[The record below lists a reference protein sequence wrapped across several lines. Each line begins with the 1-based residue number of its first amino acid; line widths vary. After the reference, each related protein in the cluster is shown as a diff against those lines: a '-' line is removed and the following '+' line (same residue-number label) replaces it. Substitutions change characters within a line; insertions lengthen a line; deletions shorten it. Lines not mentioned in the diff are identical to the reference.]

1 MSRKSSV
8 DGLPCDT
15 ISHHVI
21 PTERAGALSVWV
33 QGDLS
38 LAQKAESRDSCC
50 VFMTVHDV
58 GVNHNSWLRFVN
70 SPAMGPIREKAVFLH
85 VDLLGQEDGGEELTK
100 NYPTMQEIGED
111 LVNILDVMRVKVVV
125 GLAEGAGANAL
136 LRFGSMHVSRCLG
149 IVCINPNP
157 AAATMIGGFLG
168 PKISGFFQDR
178 IKNLRGDKPLTAQ
191 QKQMNQKNVQ
201 KLLEAFEARSDIIPV
216 VEKSKCET
224 ILMAGAK
231 AEAHVKGIDAIFSV
245 SDKTRTS
252 MMKIDGVFTVLD
264 EAPGKLANAIL
275 LFTKGLGWLT
285 SVDLPNVE
293 RRSSRDSTGGRRMSM
308 EEYDTPNIR
317 RLSLTGGGN

>member
-1 MSRKSSV
+1 MST
-8 DGLPCDT
+8 DGEAIPACDT

-38 LAQKAESRDSCC
+38 LAQKADSRDSCC
-50 VFMTVHDV
+50 CFLTVHDV

-70 SPAMGPIREKAVFLH
+70 SPSMGQIREKAVFLH
-85 VDLLGQEDGGEELTK
+85 VDLLGQEDGAEALDQ
-100 NYPTMQEIGED
+100 NYPTMQQIGED
-111 LVNILDVMRVKVVV
+111 LVNILDVLRIKCVV
-125 GLAEGAGANAL
+125 GLAEGAGANIL

-157 AAATMIGGFLG
+157 AAATLIGGFL
-168 PKISGFFQDR
+168 DR
-178 IKNLRGDKPLTAQ
+178 LKNLRGDKPLTAQ
-191 QKQMNQKNVQ
+191 QKQMDQKNVQ
-201 KLLEAFEARSDIIPV
+201 KLLEAFEARSDIMPV

-224 ILMAGAK
+224 ILIAGAK
-231 AEAHVKGIDAIFSV
+231 AEAHVKGIEAIFGAC
-245 SDKTRTS
+245 DKTKTS
-252 MMKIDGVFTVLD
+252 MMKIDGVFTILE

>member
-1 MSRKSSV
+1 
-8 DGLPCDT
+8 
-15 ISHHVI
+15 
-21 PTERAGALSVWV
+21 
-33 QGDLS
+33 
-38 LAQKAESRDSCC
+38 
-50 VFMTVHDV
+50 MTVHDV

-157 AAATMIGGFLG
+157 AAATMIGGFL
-168 PKISGFFQDR
+168 DR

>member
-1 MSRKSSV
+1 MGMSRKSSV

-15 ISHHVI
+15 ISHHII

-70 SPAMGPIREKAVFLH
+70 SPAMGPMH
-85 VDLLGQEDGGEELTK
+85 
-100 NYPTMQEIGED
+100 EIGED

-125 GLAEGAGANAL
+125 GLSEGAGANAL

-157 AAATMIGGFLG
+157 AAATMIGGFL
-168 PKISGFFQDR
+168 DR

-201 KLLEAFEARSDIIPV
+201 KLLEAFEARSDIMPV
-216 VEKSKCET
+216 CEKSK
-224 ILMAGAK
+224 
-231 AEAHVKGIDAIFSV
+231 
-245 SDKTRTS
+245 
-252 MMKIDGVFTVLD
+252 
-264 EAPGKLANAIL
+264 
-275 LFTKGLGWLT
+275 
-285 SVDLPNVE
+285 
-293 RRSSRDSTGGRRMSM
+293 
-308 EEYDTPNIR
+308 
-317 RLSLTGGGN
+317 

>member
-1 MSRKSSV
+1 
-8 DGLPCDT
+8 
-15 ISHHVI
+15 
-21 PTERAGALSVWV
+21 
-33 QGDLS
+33 
-38 LAQKAESRDSCC
+38 LAQKADSRDSCC
-50 VFMTVHDV
+50 CFLTVHDV

-70 SPAMGPIREKAVFLH
+70 SPSMGQIREKAVFLH
-85 VDLLGQEDGGEELTK
+85 VDLLGQEDGAETLDQ
-100 NYPTMQEIGED
+100 NYPTMQQIGED
-111 LVNILDVMRVKVVV
+111 LVNILDVLRIKCVV
-125 GLAEGAGANAL
+125 GLAEGAGANIL

-157 AAATMIGGFLG
+157 AAATLIGGFL
-168 PKISGFFQDR
+168 DR
-178 IKNLRGDKPLTAQ
+178 LKNLRGDKPLTAQ
-191 QKQMNQKNVQ
+191 QKQMDQKNVQ
-201 KLLEAFEARSDIIPV
+201 KLLEAFEARSDIMPV

-224 ILMAGAK
+224 ILIAGAK
-231 AEAHVKGIDAIFSV
+231 AEAHVKGIEAIFGAC
-245 SDKTRTS
+245 DKTKTS
-252 MMKIDGVFTVLD
+252 MMKIDGVFTILD